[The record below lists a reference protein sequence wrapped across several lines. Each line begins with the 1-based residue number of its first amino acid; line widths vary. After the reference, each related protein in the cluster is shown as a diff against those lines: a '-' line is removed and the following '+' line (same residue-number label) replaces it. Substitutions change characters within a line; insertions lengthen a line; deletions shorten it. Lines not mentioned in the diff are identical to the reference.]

1 MNPDQG
7 TELRSGRVINS
18 SSETSSP
25 IDPDMAQSSAND
37 SDNNEASDISSQL
50 SETRENYEKQI
61 NELQSEFS
69 QLKNLLMAVISKSDE
84 NNLPSSSQSSSKP
97 AHTVGLDNGPWMVH
111 GRAWPHGSS
120 SMILTHDSSM
130 MSHVENFVRSRK
142 FSLTVSVFV
151 SVSLSKPQNLRV
163 TLMARV
169 ALRTLFGTAFP
180 EAAEIGRSFVSIRW
194 VFDGFGDGF

>member
-50 SETRENYEKQI
+50 SEIRENYEKKI

-97 AHTVGLDNGPWMVH
+97 AHTVGLDNFPWSSLQRKRQH
-111 GRAWPHGSS
+111 FISFTDPHFQHRLQQIV
-120 SMILTHDSSM
+120 M
-130 MSHVENFVRSRK
+130 
-142 FSLTVSVFV
+142 
-151 SVSLSKPQNLRV
+151 
-163 TLMARV
+163 
-169 ALRTLFGTAFP
+169 
-180 EAAEIGRSFVSIRW
+180 
-194 VFDGFGDGF
+194 